1 MLVVFGSD
9 HAGLTLKAQLKAY
22 VETAG
27 HSTQDLGTFTLESCD
42 YPNIAAAV
50 ARKVVEA
57 QCLGVLICGSGIGM
71 SMAANRFPGIRAAL
85 CTNEYMAR
93 MSRLHN
99 NANIL
104 CLGERI
110 LGLDLAKAIVEA
122 FVATPFEGGR
132 HLCRIQ
138 QMDAMPLSKPSN
150 PL

>member
-9 HAGLTLKAQLKAY
+9 HAGLNLKAQLKAY

-27 HSTQDLGTFTLESCD
+27 HSTHDLGTFTLESCD

-50 ARKVVEA
+50 THKVVEA

-132 HLCRIQ
+132 HLRRIQ